1 LIIWGG
7 LILFSIAIF
16 TILSTLGETAGLA
29 LSLAGIAGIIVSIGI
44 TTDSYI
50 VAFERLKDESRAG
63 KSMRASV
70 ERGTSRALRTILV
83 ADVVTASAAVI
94 LFFLAVGA
102 VKGFALTLGL
112 STLVDVLIY
121 YFFTR
126 PAIVLLSRT
135 RLFGGGGFF
144 GMKEALG
151 VES

>member
-1 LIIWGG
+1 
-7 LILFSIAIF
+7 
-16 TILSTLGETAGLA
+16 
-29 LSLAGIAGIIVSIGI
+29 
-44 TTDSYI
+44 
-50 VAFERLKDESRAG
+50 
-63 KSMRASV
+63 MRASV
-70 ERGTSRALRTILV
+70 ERGTARALRTILV

-126 PAIVLLSRT
+126 PAIMMLSRT
-135 RLFGGGGFF
+135 RLFAGGGFL
-144 GMKEALG
+144 GMQEALG